1 MPSVGGFLSV
11 SLVQVL
17 FFSFKLVLD
26 GVKAPIEILS
36 EDPIR
41 PDRHCQLSEDIA
53 TIQTLRMTVSSF
65 EENLIRTWT
74 LWDPQMLITNQ
85 LNRIENPPA
94 GGYSVSEEDL
104 FPGVRRDKR

>member
-1 MPSVGGFLSV
+1 MPSVGGF
-11 SLVQVL
+11 SLCASSAQVL

-41 PDRHCQLSEDIA
+41 PDRYCQLSEDIA

-65 EENLIRTWT
+65 EEN
-74 LWDPQMLITNQ
+74 
-85 LNRIENPPA
+85 
-94 GGYSVSEEDL
+94 
-104 FPGVRRDKR
+104 